1 MEENKKRFKY
11 VRTTHGVFEISKE
24 YGDCVMCGIEQ
35 EFKNLCEKNFD
46 CYYIDARNQAI
57 YSRRN
62 GIGIMFPYIKS
73 ADAIEEL
80 CDCYLED
87 WGKGIPHIVTKH
99 MMSVWSEV
107 HKGKALRGE
116 TTFYACII
124 KRDGKGTHIEPVAK
138 MNEKGEFELL

>member
-1 MEENKKRFKY
+1 MEENKKIFKY

-80 CDCYLED
+80 CDCYLD
-87 WGKGIPHIVTKH
+87 DYGHGVPGIITKDVFAK
-99 MMSVWSEV
+99 SIWVER
-107 HKGKALRGE
+107 KALRKDISL
-116 TTFYACII
+116 YACIV
-124 KRDGKGTHIEPVAK
+124 KRDGKGTHIEPVAE
-138 MNEKGEFELL
+138 MNKKGEFELL